1 MLWSPW
7 AMLRHLNKKSFCI
20 RISGSQHVKQHPR
33 KRQRKKSLHSLQRC
47 IWEGYRALTCVK
59 TEPGKLNARLPT
71 WGQILP
77 QPNLTDCR
85 GDLPSLYCSFQDS
98 HKHTEGSAWKKT
110 AATHPSRNL
119 RMQVWEEIQ
128 EPKLAMPHS
137 RYHLSTQDC
146 FHSTSTAA
154 TRPPPGSLKAVN
166 NQ

>member
-1 MLWSPW
+1 MSN
-7 AMLRHLNKKSFCI
+7 ARHIEQEKFLHQNFRLSALQTAPQEKAK
-20 RISGSQHVKQHPR
+20 
-33 KRQRKKSLHSLQRC
+33 KKSLHSLQRC
-47 IWEGYRALTCVK
+47 IWEGYRALMWME
-59 TEPGKLNARLPT
+59 TEPRKLNTWLPT
-71 WGQILP
+71 WGQILL

-85 GDLPSLYCSFQDS
+85 GDLPSLYCFCQVS
-98 HKHTEGSAWKKT
+98 HKHTEDSAWKKT
-110 AATHPSRNL
+110 AATLPSRNL

-154 TRPPPGSLKAVN
+154 TRPPPGSLKAIN